1 MRLRKHALGSLE
13 YRSTKTPRT
22 HRRKWGFRFK
32 SSDGST
38 VLQSGIKF
46 SSLAQAERGFYDALK
61 LMATNQYT
69 IEYPGK
75 RGAERN

>member
-1 MRLRKHALGSLE
+1 MRLRENKLGSLE
-13 YRSTKTPRT
+13 YRSTKSPKSN
-22 HRRKWGFRFK
+22 RRRWGFNFK

-38 VLQSGIKF
+38 VLRSGPKF
-46 SSLAQAERGFYDALK
+46 SSLAKAERGFYDALK

-75 RGAERN
+75 GGVERN